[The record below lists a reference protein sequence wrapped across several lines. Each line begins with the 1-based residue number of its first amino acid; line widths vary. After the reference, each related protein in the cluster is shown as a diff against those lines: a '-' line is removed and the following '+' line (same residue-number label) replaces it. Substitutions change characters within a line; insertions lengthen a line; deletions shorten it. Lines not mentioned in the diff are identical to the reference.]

1 MCCSCS
7 NRVPSRQRSKQQH
20 RRQEDMLNQRFS
32 RAAKKDDLSTG
43 DRELLLMIRAKEE
56 EMTEEQH
63 TKRAATAFLQR
74 LNEEHEEWCGLRFS
88 SLEGSKR
95 PPELQE
101 KYPYPGLVNLGDTC
115 YLNAVCQ
122 VLLHCDA
129 ARIFLR
135 SGAEVG
141 SKAPRR
147 TTGLRH
153 TGAGA
158 GGRAARGG
166 RRRRHRR
173 AGAGGRLSSE
183 LKIICH
189 SNKISTRF

>member
-1 MCCSCS
+1 MLEYARPPAEA
-7 NRVPSRQRSKQQH
+7 NRNRCIREAPRQTSFAIPRAI
-20 RRQEDMLNQRFS
+20 FS

-63 TKRAATAFLQR
+63 TNLAATAFLQR

-88 SLEGSKR
+88 SQEGSKR

-135 SGAEVG
+135 SGAEVPED
-141 SKAPRR
+141 ADADAD
-147 TTGLRH
+147 TEGLSR
-153 TGAGA
+153 
-158 GGRAARGG
+158 
-166 RRRRHRR
+166 
-173 AGAGGRLSSE
+173 
-183 LKIICH
+183 
-189 SNKISTRF
+189 